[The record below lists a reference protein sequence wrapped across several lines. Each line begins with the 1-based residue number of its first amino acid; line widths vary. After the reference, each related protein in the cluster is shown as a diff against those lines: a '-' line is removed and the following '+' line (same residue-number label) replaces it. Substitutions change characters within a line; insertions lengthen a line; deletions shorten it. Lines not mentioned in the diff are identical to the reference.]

1 MIINL
6 LVGIVILIAG
16 YIAYYLL
23 SHLNRKLFGVDVA
36 SNQRMK
42 SAAKIGGLSF
52 IILVILGIIALLLQN
67 DIVILAVLLI
77 ATAAGTILEA
87 VIMNIVN
94 HPNR

>member
-1 MIINL
+1 
-6 LVGIVILIAG
+6 
-16 YIAYYLL
+16 
-23 SHLNRKLFGVDVA
+23 
-36 SNQRMK
+36 MK

-52 IILVILGIIALLLQN
+52 IILVILGIIALLLQS